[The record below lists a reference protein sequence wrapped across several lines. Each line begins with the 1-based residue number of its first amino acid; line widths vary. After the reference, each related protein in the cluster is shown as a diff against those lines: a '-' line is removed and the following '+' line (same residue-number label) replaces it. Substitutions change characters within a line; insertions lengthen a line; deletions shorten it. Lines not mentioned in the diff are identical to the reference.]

1 MRFFKKNKEI
11 SLDMVQELIESNRT
25 LRAENKR
32 LRNHIQELSMQNTDL
47 LLENF
52 QLSHSDVKSD
62 GKALPGILLYAEM
75 RNNKTNNYKG
85 A

>member
-11 SLDMVQELIESNRT
+11 RFDMVQELVESNRA

-32 LRNHIQELSMQNTDL
+32 LRKQIRGLSMQNTDL

-62 GKALPGILLYAEM
+62 GKALPGILLYEEI
-75 RNNKTNNYKG
+75 RNNKTNN
-85 A
+85 

>member
-1 MRFFKKNKEI
+1 MRFFKKSKEI
-11 SLDMVQELIESNRT
+11 SLDMVQELIESNRA

-32 LRNHIQELSMQNTDL
+32 LKNYIQELSMQNTDL

-75 RNNKTNNYKG
+75 RNKKTNN
-85 A
+85 